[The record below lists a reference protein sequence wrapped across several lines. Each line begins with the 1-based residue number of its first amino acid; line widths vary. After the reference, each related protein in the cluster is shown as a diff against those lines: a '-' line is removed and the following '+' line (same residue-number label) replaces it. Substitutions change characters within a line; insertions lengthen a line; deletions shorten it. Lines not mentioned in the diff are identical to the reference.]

1 MQAYHSGFIALRSN
15 KHKFLTNKIC
25 RPIIILSCIIAQ
37 CGAERQQRD
46 DSRKENMDNNN
57 LDVLQK
63 TMLFKGSS
71 MEELQL
77 ASGLFQERLIKSN
90 TTIFTEKMPAEALY
104 IVKSGNVRISV
115 MAGEGEEKALLLLG
129 PGDFFG
135 ELALLQEGSRMVT
148 ARSETAVELLLITR
162 KDFQAL
168 MDLDPRTASRML
180 LTITTL
186 LAMRVKAYN
195 AQLKDML
202 LA

>member
-1 MQAYHSGFIALRSN
+1 
-15 KHKFLTNKIC
+15 
-25 RPIIILSCIIAQ
+25 
-37 CGAERQQRD
+37 
-46 DSRKENMDNNN
+46 MDNN
-57 LDVLQK
+57 LEILQK

-71 MEELQL
+71 AEELQL

-104 IVKSGNVRISV
+104 IVKSGTVRISV
-115 MAGEGEEKALLLLG
+115 MAGEGEEKALLQLG

-135 ELALLQEGSRMVT
+135 ELALLQEGGRMVT

-168 MDLDPRTASRML
+168 MDLDPRTASRLL

-186 LAMRVKAYN
+186 LAMRVKAYSG
-195 AQLKDML
+195 QLKDML

>member
-1 MQAYHSGFIALRSN
+1 MRDGISAAGW
-15 KHKFLTNKIC
+15 LT
-25 RPIIILSCIIAQ
+25 
-37 CGAERQQRD
+37 
-46 DSRKENMDNNN
+46 KENMDDN
-57 LDVLQK
+57 LELLRK
-63 TMLFKGSS
+63 TLLFKGSNA
-71 MEELQL
+71 EELQL
-77 ASGLFQERLIKSN
+77 VLGLFQERLIKSN

-104 IVKSGNVRISV
+104 IIKSGNVRISI
-115 MAGEGEEKALLLLG
+115 MAGEGEEKALLLMG
-129 PGDFFG
+129 PGEFFG

-180 LTITTL
+180 LAITTL
-186 LAMRVKAYN
+186 LTMRVKAYN